1 MRHTFIT
8 SLLLLALGTGALHA
22 QVHVQVNG
30 GQDYLLNRGGG
41 LYFHNDTMRV
51 VTAEG
56 EASYALADIQVITLT
71 PEYTAIATTEEAGQ
85 LHLMPNPA
93 REYIRIEGVG
103 SQPQTAR
110 LYDRTG
116 REVLRQNVADGTLV
130 DLRKLPE
137 GLYVLRCGNRVSK
150 IVKQQ

>member
-1 MRHTFIT
+1 MRHILVT
-8 SLLLLALGTGALHA
+8 SLLLLALGAGALHA

-30 GQDYLLNRGGG
+30 DQSYLLRPSSG
-41 LYFHNDTMRV
+41 LYFSHDTMRV

-56 EASYALADIQVITLT
+56 ETSYALADIRVITLS
-71 PEYTAIATTEEAGQ
+71 PEYTGIALAESEQ
-85 LHLMPNPA
+85 MRLMPNPA

>member
-71 PEYTAIATTEEAGQ
+71 PEYTGIDLAETAQ
-85 LHLMPNPA
+85 MKLMPNPA
-93 REYIRIEGVG
+93 REYIRIEGIG
-103 SQPQTAR
+103 DKPQPVTLYNTA
-110 LYDRTG
+110 G
-116 REVLRQNVADGTLV
+116 KKVLEQQAADGTLI
-130 DLRKLPE
+130 DLQRLPE
-137 GLYVLRCGNRVSK
+137 GLYVLRCGKRVAK